1 MSINAPIVK
10 VGTKVGVEPTA
21 LEDLDR
27 SGTAFPDIENI
38 IFNES
43 TSKTRAKR
51 DENGNLVIDPQTEK
65 PVRETYAV
73 EPTLA
78 TTIYFADGSKVTVT
92 NSKNDAVMGPDGKFT
107 EESYERGVIY
117 AIVKRLFGEYVKTA
131 NGIEL
136 KCEGFGRK
144 LKELVNSAYN
154 VKKAE
159 AERKAAKEAASK
171 RHAELEAAAKANPR
185 RPRKS
190 LGATVAELADT
201 VAKLSAV
208 VEAIQAKQEA

>member
-21 LEDLDR
+21 LEDLNR

-51 DENGNLVIDPQTEK
+51 DADGNLVIDPQTDK
-65 PVRETYAV
+65 PIRETV
-73 EPTLA
+73 PVNPTLA

-92 NSKNDAVMGPDGKFT
+92 NSKNDTVLGPDGKFT
-107 EESYERGVIY
+107 EEAYERGVIY
-117 AIVKRLFGEYVKTA
+117 AIVKRLFGEYVKGPD
-131 NGIEL
+131 GIEL

-144 LKELVNSAYN
+144 LKELVGAAYN
-154 VKKAE
+154 VQKAE
-159 AERKAAKEAASK
+159 AERKAAKEAARK
-171 RHAELEAAAKANPR
+171 AHEEREAAAKDNPR

-190 LGATVAELADT
+190 LGATVADLAET
-201 VAKLSAV
+201 VAKLTAV